1 LSDSTDSRPHSSP
14 ASHGAFS
21 CAGCYTRGM
30 QLLAVIVA
38 LGLAILL
45 AKFVGLFAAIG
56 GALLILTLVLAF
68 GHRS

>member
-1 LSDSTDSRPHSSP
+1 
-14 ASHGAFS
+14 
-21 CAGCYTRGM
+21 M

-56 GALLILTLVLAF
+56 GALLILALVLAF